1 MLPYHFLGHLLK
13 RAPEEVA
20 LFTLPRTLPTM
31 IRQHAC
37 GYPGEADNEPGAC
50 CAIPVVA
57 TVWPGTRSR
66 QEVMVPTSSQMAS
79 CRTFADLSPLE
90 LSGESSQFDTNEPF
104 R

>member
-1 MLPYHFLGHLLK
+1 MPPYHCLGHLLK

-20 LFTLPRTLPTM
+20 LFTLPRTLPAM

-37 GYPGEADNEPGAC
+37 GCPGEADNEPGAC
-50 CAIPVVA
+50 CAVPTVA
-57 TVWPGTRSR
+57 TVWLGTRSR
-66 QEVMVPTSSQMAS
+66 HEVMVPTSSQMALR
-79 CRTFADLSPLE
+79 RTFADLSPLE